1 MLFKIFL
8 NKSKRKQNK
17 KWVDNSSDFNNRSM
31 KLWLEKNY
39 KEIYSTHNEEKS
51 VIAERFTRNLKSKTY
66 KYMTTVYKKC
76 VYG

>member
-1 MLFKIFL
+1 MLFKIVL
-8 NKSKRKQNK
+8 NKSKRKPNK

>member
-8 NKSKRKQNK
+8 NKSKRKPNK

-39 KEIYSTHNEEKS
+39 KEIHSTHNEEKS